1 MQLIWTV
8 ALSKWLSSRHIFS
21 DDCALGHMW
30 AFSSNPGLCGD
41 GWTPVNTWYSLSRA
55 EGGQGFD
62 KILYHGALH
71 KVSIV
76 INSITMHKNA
86 FLHREP
92 SLISF
97 LLCKKNA
104 IVLDI
109 GSRIA
114 RFHCLW
120 CCKFLL
126 QASISSALVLL
137 LPMGILIL
145 AALLYYVKLFR
156 HINKKVTRHDTNKNE
171 ILKKTVEMI
180 QGQFQ
185 NSSYLQYSMAVW
197 CVLSICH
204 QAIYLSLWFLI
215 CGWKLFRGYAVL
227 GPYKIH

>member
-21 DDCALGHMW
+21 DDCALGYMW
-30 AFSSNPGLCGD
+30 APSSNPGLCGD

-76 INSITMHKNA
+76 ISSITMHKNV

-97 LLCKKNA
+97 LLCKKMP
-104 IVLDI
+104 L
-109 GSRIA
+109 
-114 RFHCLW
+114 CL
-120 CCKFLL
+120 
-126 QASISSALVLL
+126 ILVLELHDSIVFDVASFYFRPPSPL
-137 LPMGILIL
+137 LWFCSFQWESSSWQHCSTMSNSSGTSTRR
-145 AALLYYVKLFR
+145 LLDNTPTKLGYW
-156 HINKKVTRHDTNKNE
+156 
-171 ILKKTVEMI
+171 KTVEMI

-185 NSSYLQYSMAVW
+185 NSSYLQYSMAAW

-215 CGWKLFRGYAVL
+215 CGWKFFVDMLS
-227 GPYKIH
+227 

>member
-1 MQLIWTV
+1 MQLIWAV

-41 GWTPVNTWYSLSRA
+41 GWTSVNTWYSLSRA
-55 EGGQGFD
+55 EGGQGFV
-62 KILYHGALH
+62 KILYYRALH
-71 KVSIV
+71 KALIV
-76 INSITMHKNA
+76 IQYYNVKNA
-86 FLHREP
+86 FFLYRVH

-97 LLCKKNA
+97 LLYKMP
-104 IVLDI
+104 L
-109 GSRIA
+109 
-114 RFHCLW
+114 CL
-120 CCKFLL
+120 L
-126 QASISSALVLL
+126 ILVLELHDSIVFDVASFYFRPPSPL
-137 LPMGILIL
+137 LWFCSSQWESSSWQHCSTMSNSSGTSTRR
-145 AALLYYVKLFR
+145 LLDNTSTKLGYW
-156 HINKKVTRHDTNKNE
+156 
-171 ILKKTVEMI
+171 KTVEMI

-215 CGWKLFRGYAVL
+215 CGWKLFRGYVVL